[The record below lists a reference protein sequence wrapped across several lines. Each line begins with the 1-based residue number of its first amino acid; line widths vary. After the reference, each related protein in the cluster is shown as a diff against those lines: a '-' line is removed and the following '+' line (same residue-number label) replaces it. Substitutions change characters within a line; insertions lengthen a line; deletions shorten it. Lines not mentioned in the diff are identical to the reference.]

1 MHNKRINKQKIF
13 DAAKI
18 IAHLDKEPT
27 TTNIREHLAF
37 TGSQT
42 TLHKYLRE
50 WRLKCFKAYKDND
63 VSTIEP
69 QELNKLQA
77 ENQRLTATIAK
88 MEEHSK
94 IVANEFAKTERKNV
108 ELTQRIAKLEAQ
120 LSLLDKVYKELKRD
134 KEHLGVMY
142 QDLKEE
148 RAVLLGKMERDK
160 DQLIASLRE
169 ELSQTHQANL
179 QKIQDVSYSGHDML
193 MQEKVKVINLEEK
206 VKSLSIELSKLQQ
219 DFNDANR
226 IVEPLR
232 SQIKQLERLIAEN
245 VTIEQLK
252 EYEKKQKS
260 LAFTSNEV

>member
-1 MHNKRINKQKIF
+1 MHNKRISKQKIF
-13 DAAKI
+13 DTARV

-27 TTNIREHLAF
+27 LANVREYLAF

-42 TLHKYLRE
+42 TLHKYLKE
-50 WRLKCFKAYKDND
+50 WRLECFKAYDPESIKEI
-63 VSTIEP
+63 VP
-69 QELNKLQA
+69 QEMTKLQT
-77 ENQRLTATIAK
+77 ENHRLTETVAK
-88 MEEHSK
+88 MEGHSR

-108 ELTQRIAKLEAQ
+108 ELTQQIAKLEIQ
-120 LSLLDKVYKELKRD
+120 LSLLDKEYKELKKD
-134 KEHLGVMY
+134 KEHLNIMY

-179 QKIQDVSYSGHDML
+179 QKIQEVSYSGHDML

-206 VKSLSIELSKLQQ
+206 AKIQASELAKLQQ

-226 IVEPLR
+226 IVEPLK
-232 SQIKQLERLIAEN
+232 SQIKQLEKLIAEN

-252 EYEKKQKS
+252 EYEKKQK
-260 LAFTSNEV
+260 LFAFTSNEV